1 MMEPIGLYQLNN
13 LVKQT
18 LKESFTEGILI
29 VAEIADIKENRS
41 GHCYIEL
48 VEKREED
55 DAIIATARATIWAFT
70 YRLLKPYFETTTGKS
85 LQRGMKVLVRV
96 EVVFHEVYGYS
107 LNIRDIDPT
116 FTIGDVER
124 KRKEILDRLEQE
136 GVIHMNRELELS
148 PLPKVI
154 AVISSPTAAGY
165 GDFVDQLH
173 RNPFGYAFHTKLF
186 PAVMQGENTTASV
199 IAALERVY
207 EYDSLFDVVVI
218 IRGGGSQTDLGSFD
232 SYELA
237 ANVAQFPL
245 PVIAGIGHERDET
258 IVDRVAFKS
267 VKTPTA
273 AAAFL
278 IEQFQA
284 REAGIEDLRERWR
297 MNVNRRLA
305 EEKNKQYVLV
315 SNFRQFTRA
324 LLDNRKNSLVFQ
336 LQKAEH
342 RSKLFIRNQLGGF
355 EQWKTRAEG
364 KVRLSLGRQ
373 TMLLENYGR
382 QLEQRVSNCFSYQNH
397 RLEMAE
403 AQTRYMNPKNVLER
417 GFSITRINGKSVRD
431 ITGLQAGDVIETE
444 LYHGKI
450 TSEIKNKKEEYG
462 REIEL

>member
-1 MMEPIGLYQLNN
+1 M
-13 LVKQT
+13 
-18 LKESFTEGILI
+18 
-29 VAEIADIKENRS
+29 
-41 GHCYIEL
+41 
-48 VEKREED
+48 
-55 DAIIATARATIWAFT
+55 
-70 YRLLKPYFETTTGKS
+70 
-85 LQRGMKVLVRV
+85 
-96 EVVFHEVYGYS
+96 
-107 LNIRDIDPT
+107 
-116 FTIGDVER
+116 
-124 KRKEILDRLEQE
+124 
-136 GVIHMNRELELS
+136 
-148 PLPKVI
+148 
-154 AVISSPTAAGY
+154 
-165 GDFVDQLH
+165 
-173 RNPFGYAFHTKLF
+173 
-186 PAVMQGENTTASV
+186 
-199 IAALERVY
+199 ERVY

-403 AQTRYMNPKNVLER
+403 AQTRYMNPKNVLKR
-417 GFSITRINGKSVRD
+417 GFSITGEMKTVRD